1 MRIIS
6 SFRYCNIRKSQR

>member
-6 SFRYCNIRKSQR
+6 SFRHCNIRKSQR